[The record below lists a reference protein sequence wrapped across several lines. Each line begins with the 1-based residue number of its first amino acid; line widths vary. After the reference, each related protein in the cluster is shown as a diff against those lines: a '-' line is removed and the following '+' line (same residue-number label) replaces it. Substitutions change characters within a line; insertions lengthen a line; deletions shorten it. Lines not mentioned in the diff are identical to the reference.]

1 MRLICRWFTLKK
13 TSAIDNTD
21 PSNDADMNNM
31 ETGPTS
37 MSMQLCNIM
46 NYAISM
52 IRFVNTKMSDLRIW
66 SGEFL
71 QLFG

>member
-1 MRLICRWFTLKK
+1 M
-13 TSAIDNTD
+13 DNTD
-21 PSNDADMNNM
+21 PSNDADTNNM

-46 NYAISM
+46 NYVIGM
-52 IRFVNTKMSDLRIW
+52 ILFVNTKMSDPRIG